1 MKKFALLLILP
12 LVLSLVTV
20 AAQKK
25 EGSTESA
32 TTEQH
37 VVLNPADLKWGDVPP
52 GLPSGAKM
60 AVLAGDPTKKGTVYR
75 ADAGTCRL
83 QNPATH
89 SSDSGK
95 SDRDFRDV

>member
-1 MKKFALLLILP
+1 LKKFALLLILP

-37 VVLNPADLKWGDVPP
+37 VVLN
-52 GLPSGAKM
+52 
-60 AVLAGDPTKKGTVYR
+60 
-75 ADAGTCRL
+75 RL
-83 QNPATH
+83 I
-89 SSDSGK
+89 
-95 SDRDFRDV
+95 